1 MIQSLKLRLV
11 ALTSVLALTVGCDQ
25 VSKHV
30 ARTLLDPAES
40 IPLLGGFAELI
51 LRENPG
57 SFLSLGASL
66 PEPIR
71 RFLLTF
77 AVGVSL
83 VALLIYIARNGAR
96 LGLLFFAAL
105 ALIWAGGTSNLID
118 RIVREGHV
126 TDFLILRLGP
136 LQTGVFNAADVI
148 IVVGALAL
156 AVSIYRAPSEKS
168 KDDLLRP
175 GQSNRAHD

>member
-1 MIQSLKLRLV
+1 MIQSLKLRVILLV
-11 ALTSVLALTVGCDQ
+11 SILGFTVGCDQ

-30 ARTLLDPAES
+30 ARMRLDPADS
-40 IPLLGGFAELI
+40 IPLAGGFAELI

-77 AVGVSL
+77 IVGISL
-83 VALLIYIARNGAR
+83 VALVVYIARNGAR
-96 LGLLFFAAL
+96 LGPLYFIAL
-105 ALIWAGGTSNLID
+105 ALVWAGGASNLID
-118 RIVREGHV
+118 RIARQGHV

-136 LQTGVFNAADVI
+136 LQTGVFNVADVI
-148 IVVGALAL
+148 IVLGAIGL
-156 AVSIYRAPSEKS
+156 AVSIYRAPSGKPQTE
-168 KDDLLRP
+168 
-175 GQSNRAHD
+175 